1 MDRSNRLLYPRTKID
16 WGPGENH
23 ICLRTSTK
31 NYYVIELFH
40 QSPTL
45 DKLIPLF
52 INDINSSLN
61 LFHIYYQLAENLTQ
75 IVLINNYPVNKVRI
89 VGKIIGEKYKSI
101 SNNSNNINNERKIN
115 DVILTIDDFVGLNS
129 KINVNLNQW
138 KFKSQGCKLNMS
150 NHGKI
155 VEIQGIINNKYI
167 YYNRN
172 NYHSDNNNNS
182 LQREIDVE
190 KFKVLSHN
198 GNDFHIELDNWKK
211 TLEFRNLN
219 LMEPWI
225 FIPSPQRNNHHH
237 HHHQQQQQQQK
248 QPLTYRFTESELRKR
263 NNRQNLIISSSSSI
277 NELQPEELT
286 FEDSLLVDAVRK
298 SSDRTSAN
306 SVDDDD
312 DNLVG
317 ERSFGVTKND
327 LVPSPHQQ
335 QQLSSLSIARL
346 SLTPRETTPVTSNA
360 VIHGISLDLCTK
372 SINEMATPNNHNN
385 TDTIDDDDEDDDIV
399 ILAVNNNPVKVV
411 TEFQVTLEIIKF
423 IINKNFIKFKLVE
436 IYRHNYI
443 SQLLTNL
450 TTIQLSTLQQIPNFK
465 NLNSF
470 EEYKSIIFHRIRH
483 ILQFDYQL
491 ITVSQTQLVKL
502 KNLQN
507 LFYSLIQILHN
518 LSHFEKQNPNPNHE
532 LKVMDYLELLKQEN
546 LIFGDGI
553 NYKLINGIIDYI
565 LTMVL
570 KQDHLWKYETKTITW
585 KYIG

>member
-52 INDINSSLN
+52 INDINSSPN
-61 LFHIYYQLAENLTQ
+61 LFQIYYQIAENLTQ

-89 VGKIIGEKYKSI
+89 VGKIINEKYKSNDNYNT
-101 SNNSNNINNERKIN
+101 STNTRAKSGNGQGIN
-115 DVILTIDDFVGLNS
+115 DVFLTIDDFVGS
-129 KINVNLNQW
+129 SSRIIVNLNQS
-138 KFKSQGCKLNMS
+138 KFRSQGCKLNMS
-150 NHGKI
+150 NRGKI
-155 VEIQGIINNKYI
+155 VEIEGIINNKYI
-167 YYNRN
+167 YYNRYN
-172 NYHSDNNNNS
+172 NYNNYNNDNL

-190 KFKVLSHN
+190 KFTVLSHN
-198 GNDFHIELDNWKK
+198 GNEFHIEMENWKK

-219 LMEPWI
+219 LLEPWV
-225 FIPSPQRNNHHH
+225 FIPSPQRNKDC
-237 HHHQQQQQQQK
+237 QQ
-248 QPLTYRFTESELRKR
+248 QPLTYRFTEAELRKR
-263 NNRQNLIISSSSSI
+263 NNRQNLVISSPSPI
-277 NELQPEELT
+277 NEIQPEELA

-298 SSDRTSAN
+298 SSDKTVVDSIDNDDWPQESGFEELKDDSAVVQQQQQQQQQPNLPQIPRSSLTSRQATPLTSDTAIN
-306 SVDDDD
+306 GTSLGLFNQLENISNKKDVTLKMDDDDNHDDDD
-312 DNLVG
+312 D
-317 ERSFGVTKND
+317 
-327 LVPSPHQQ
+327 
-335 QQLSSLSIARL
+335 I
-346 SLTPRETTPVTSNA
+346 
-360 VIHGISLDLCTK
+360 I
-372 SINEMATPNNHNN
+372 
-385 TDTIDDDDEDDDIV
+385 
-399 ILAVNNNPVKVV
+399 ILAVNDNPVKVV

-423 IINKNFIKFKLVE
+423 IINKNFTKFKLVE

-465 NLNSF
+465 NLTSF
-470 EEYKSIIFHRIRH
+470 DEYKSIIFHRIRRV
-483 ILQFDYQL
+483 LQFDYEL

-518 LSHFEKQNPNPNHE
+518 LSDTEKQLNHE
-532 LKVMDYLELLKQEN
+532 LNVMDYIELLRQEK
-546 LIFGDGI
+546 LIFGGI
-553 NYKLINGIIDYI
+553 NYKIINGIIDYI

-570 KQDHLWKYETKTITW
+570 KQDRLWKYDTKNISW